1 MADRFIAISQKL
13 QLYQKDTKEHMK
25 TLPKERRYETL
36 SYLPPLSDAQ
46 IAKQVQYIL
55 DQGYI
60 PAIEFNEVSEPT
72 TFYWTLWKL
81 PLFNAR
87 SVQEVLS
94 EVQACRSDYSN
105 CYVRVVGF
113 DNIKQCQVLS
123 FIVHK
128 PNTRGY

>member
-1 MADRFIAISQKL
+1 MQ
-13 QLYQKDTKEHMK
+13 

-60 PAIEFNEVSEPT
+60 PAIEFNEKSEPKEL
-72 TFYWTLWKL
+72 YWTMWKL
-81 PLFNAR
+81 PLFNAK
-87 SVQEVLS
+87 STQEVLS
-94 EVQACRSDYSN
+94 EVQACRSQFSTSF
-105 CYVRVVGF
+105 VRVVGF
-113 DNIKQCQVLS
+113 DNVKQCQILS

-128 PNTRGY
+128 PGSSRY

>member
-1 MADRFIAISQKL
+1 
-13 QLYQKDTKEHMK
+13 MK

-46 IAKQVQYIL
+46 IGKQIQYII

-60 PAIEFNEVSEPT
+60 PAIEFNETSDPT
-72 TFYWTLWKL
+72 VYYWTMSKV

-87 SVQEVLS
+87 SVQEVMS
-94 EVQACRSDYSN
+94 EVQGCRSEYPA
-105 CYVRVVGF
+105 CYIRVVGF

-123 FIVHK
+123 FIIHK
-128 PNTRGY
+128 PNTSRF